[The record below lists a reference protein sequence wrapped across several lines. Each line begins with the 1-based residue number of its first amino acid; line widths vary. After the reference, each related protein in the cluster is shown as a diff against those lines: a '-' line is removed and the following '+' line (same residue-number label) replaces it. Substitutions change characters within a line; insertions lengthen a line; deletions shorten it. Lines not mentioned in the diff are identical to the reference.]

1 MLKKI
6 LIGLVGVIVLALVVA
21 MLMPGSMQVERSVV
35 IAASKDRVYAELNSY
50 RTFNDW
56 SPWADLDPNAT
67 YTFEGPVSGVGARM
81 TWLGNKDVGSGHQ
94 EIVASTPDRIDVRL
108 EFTGMGGG
116 DSYFLFQE
124 VEGGTEV
131 VWGFYSEHGLNP
143 INRAMGPVASK
154 FVGRDYERGL
164 ENLKAFIEGQP

>member
-1 MLKKI
+1 MLKKVA
-6 LIGLVGVIVLALVVA
+6 IGIVGVIVLALVVA

-35 IAASKDRVYAELNSY
+35 IAASKDRVHKELNSY
-50 RTFNDW
+50 QTFNDW
-56 SPWADLDPNAT
+56 SPWATLDPNAT
-67 YTFEGPVSGVGARM
+67 YTYEGPVSGVGARM

-116 DSYFLFQE
+116 DSYFLLSA

-131 VWGFYSEHGLNP
+131 TWGFYAEHGLNP
-143 INRAMGPVASK
+143 INRAMGPIASIY
-154 FVGRDYERGL
+154 VGRDYQQGL
-164 ENLKAFIEGQP
+164 ENLKGLIEGQP